1 MPETLNIIET
11 SLVFSDVEH
20 AEAQAEKTSLSCLQ
34 FMHLV
39 RDRHKEEEHVMKW
52 RNVVTAWKEFVK
64 HKLKY

>member
-39 RDRHKEEEHVMKW
+39 RDRHKEEEHVMK
-52 RNVVTAWKEFVK
+52 
-64 HKLKY
+64 